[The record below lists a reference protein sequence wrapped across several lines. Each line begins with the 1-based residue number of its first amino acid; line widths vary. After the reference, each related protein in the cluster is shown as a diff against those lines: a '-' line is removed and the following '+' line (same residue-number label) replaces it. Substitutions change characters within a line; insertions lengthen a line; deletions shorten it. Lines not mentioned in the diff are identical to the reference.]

1 MRKNLSQGSHK
12 KNIPKSE
19 KKKSTIFLT
28 SLPPLDNVD
37 NLEFGKK
44 FEKYITNG
52 LSIFILDLCPYSV
65 FS

>member
-12 KNIPKSE
+12 KKTSQKV
-19 KKKSTIFLT
+19 KKKSIIFLT